1 MSPGSQGTNVVMFK
15 ADCSSAL
22 AESRKME
29 SRNIVLKTTRELRKK
44 RMQNRISRA
53 AACYDWVAEG
63 YLVKVLVNV
72 YGWP

>member
-1 MSPGSQGTNVVMFK
+1 
-15 ADCSSAL
+15 
-22 AESRKME
+22 ME

-53 AACYDWVAEG
+53 SACYSWVAEG
-63 YLVKVLVNV
+63 YPVKVLVNV

>member
-1 MSPGSQGTNVVMFK
+1 MVMSK
-15 ADCSSAL
+15 LDYSSAP

-29 SRNIVLKTTRELRKK
+29 SRNVVLKTTRDLRKK

-53 AACYDWVAEG
+53 SAYYDWVAEG